1 MLVKELVMKERK
13 AKLRQ
18 KAEDEVLTP
27 YWTVSFG
34 IPMWCILVSIE
45 IFQFKFVRCEIF

>member
-1 MLVKELVMKERK
+1 MKERK

-34 IPMWCILVSIE
+34 IPITNSPFCLETSKVSS
-45 IFQFKFVRCEIF
+45 